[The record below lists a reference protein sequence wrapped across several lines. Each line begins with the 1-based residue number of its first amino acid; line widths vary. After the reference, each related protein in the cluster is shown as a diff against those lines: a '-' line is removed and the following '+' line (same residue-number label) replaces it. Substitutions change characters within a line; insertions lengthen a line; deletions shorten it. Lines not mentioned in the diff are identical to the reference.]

1 MSSIVTERGVLHY
14 QTIGHGKPFI
24 LLHGWINS
32 WNVWRDSMMRIADEG
47 NYRVYALDFW
57 GFGESSRR
65 KGDDDEYNIASFV
78 DMVYQ
83 LMENLGIPSAPIAG
97 HSMGGTVALLF
108 ALSYPQKSERI
119 IVIGSPIRG
128 SMMHPML
135 KLAGF
140 GWIASLVWR
149 FPVFRSLIMHLIL
162 AGDSDSVRKMIFH
175 DIERTSVN
183 SFFKSIEDL
192 RRTDLRDRLSQLK
205 LPTLG
210 IYGVKDNIVSPSN
223 AILLSEGAKTAKIAM
238 FSESRHFPMAD
249 QPVKFASTIGN
260 FLTNDSPH

>member
-14 QTIGHGKPFI
+14 QTIGQGKPFI

-32 WNVWRDSMMRIADEG
+32 WNVWRDSMIRISDEG

-65 KGDDDEYNIASFV
+65 NGDDQDYNIDSFV

-108 ALSYPQKSERI
+108 ALAYPQKSERLI
-119 IVIGSPIRG
+119 IIGSPIRG

-140 GWIASLVWR
+140 GWIAGFIWR

-162 AGDSDSVRKMIFH
+162 AGDSESVRKMIFR

-192 RRTDLRDRLSQLK
+192 RRTDLRNRLGQLK

-223 AILLSEGAKTAKIAM
+223 AILLSEGAERAEIRM

-249 QPVKFASTIGN
+249 QPVEFASTIGK
-260 FLTNDSPH
+260 FLTHDNPH

>member
-14 QTIGHGKPFI
+14 QTIGQGKPFI

-47 NYRVYALDFW
+47 NYKVYALDFW

-65 KGDDDEYNIASFV
+65 TGDDQEYSIASFV

-108 ALSYPQKSERI
+108 ALTHPQKSERV

-128 SMMHPML
+128 STMHPML

-140 GWIASLVWR
+140 GWIASFVWR
-149 FPVFRSLIMHLIL
+149 FPVFRTLIMHLIL
-162 AGDSDSVRKMIFH
+162 AGDSESVRKMIFR
-175 DIERTSVN
+175 DIERASLN
-183 SFFKSIEDL
+183 SFFRSIEDL
-192 RRTDLRDRLSQLK
+192 RRTDLRDRLSQLE

-210 IYGVKDNIVSPSN
+210 IYGVNDNIVSPSN
-223 AILLSEGAKTAKIAM
+223 AILLSEGAKTAKITM
-238 FSESRHFPMAD
+238 FKKSRHFPMAD
-249 QPVKFASTIGN
+249 QPAEFASTIGR
-260 FLTNDSPH
+260 FLTYDNPN